1 MFENIAGITE
11 GTKLDE
17 PKLKIAIVGEPK
29 TGKSWLA
36 STAPGPIFVADFDGR
51 YESLRGKSGVFV
63 KTYRDVNPS
72 VPTALA
78 ALETDISMFEYNKS
92 MGREIPTSYVL
103 DSMTYM
109 KTMCEH
115 ALIQQNK
122 GFSRAVKIGPKTI
135 DIAQGWD
142 IINGNR
148 GYMEY
153 IIGRLSELGH
163 VICVFHESD
172 EKDNA
177 ASTKDTKAYTG
188 RKTVQP
194 QYLASILS
202 LFNDVFRITIAYD
215 GTRVVNVKPSSNF
228 LASTSLLLKDAE
240 QPPSIAKMLEEHKSA
255 TGGSTK

>member
-1 MFENIAGITE
+1 MFENISGITE
-11 GTKLDE
+11 GTALSE

-51 YESLRGKSGVFV
+51 YESLRGKAGVFV
-63 KTYRDVNPS
+63 KTYQDVNPS
-72 VPTALA
+72 IPTAMA
-78 ALETDISMFEYNKS
+78 SLESDIGMFEYNKS
-92 MGREIPTSYVL
+92 MGRDIPATFVL

-122 GFSRAVKIGPKTI
+122 SMSRGIKIGPKTM

-148 GYMEY
+148 AYMEY
-153 IIGRLSELGH
+153 VIGRLSELGH

-202 LFNDVFRITIAYD
+202 LFNDVFRISIAYD
-215 GTRVVNVKPSSNF
+215 GTRVVSVKPSSNF
-228 LASTSLLLKDAE
+228 LASTSLILDDTEKPDISA
-240 QPPSIAKMLEEHKSA
+240 MLEKHRKA
-255 TGGSTK
+255 TGQ

>member
-1 MFENIAGITE
+1 MFENISGITE
-11 GTKLDE
+11 GTALDE

-36 STAPGPIFVADFDGR
+36 ATAPGPVFIADFDGR
-51 YESLRGKSGVFV
+51 YESLRGKAGVFV
-63 KTYRDVNPS
+63 KTYQDKDPS
-72 VPTALA
+72 IPTAMA
-78 ALETDISMFEYNKS
+78 ALETDIAMFEYHKS
-92 MGREIPTSYVL
+92 SGKEIPATFVL

-109 KTMCEH
+109 KNACEH
-115 ALIQQNK
+115 ELIKQNK
-122 GFSRAVKIGPKTI
+122 GMSRPVRIGNKVI
-135 DIAQGWD
+135 DIPSGWD
-142 IINGNR
+142 VINGNR

-163 VICVFHESD
+163 VVCVFHESD

-202 LFNDVFRITIAYD
+202 LFNDVFRITIQYD
-215 GTRVVNVKPSSNF
+215 GSRSVAVKANSSF
-228 LASTSLLLKDAE
+228 LASTSLKLDE
-240 QPPSIAKMLEEHKSA
+240 NEPPNICDMLEKHKKAS
-255 TGGSTK
+255 GL

>member
-1 MFENIAGITE
+1 VFENISGITE
-11 GTKLDE
+11 GTALSE

-51 YESLRGKSGVFV
+51 YESLRGKAGVFV
-63 KTYRDVNPS
+63 KTYQDVNPS
-72 VPTALA
+72 IPTAMA
-78 ALETDISMFEYNKS
+78 ALESDIGMFEYNKS
-92 MGREIPTSYVL
+92 MGRDIPATFVL

-122 GFSRAVKIGPKTI
+122 SMSRGIKIGPKTM

-148 GYMEY
+148 AYMEY
-153 IIGRLSELGH
+153 VIGRLSELGH

-202 LFNDVFRITIAYD
+202 LIQRRFPHHHRLRRN
-215 GTRVVNVKPSSNF
+215 
-228 LASTSLLLKDAE
+228 ASRLGKTEFKLSGIDLSDAE
-240 QPPSIAKMLEEHKSA
+240 
-255 TGGSTK
+255 